1 MTSELNSTRALRRAA
16 LTIALTLLAVLAVL
30 WFLLQIRSLLYMV
43 FVALFI
49 SVAIEPAVQFLDRRG
64 WRRGVATGAVFLGVA
79 VLGVALVALVVPV
92 VISQVVGLV
101 QDLPGYINTLE
112 QQVGSWLGIDLLSP
126 QAASQFDTLA
136 SIIQNFGSG
145 IAGGLVGLGST
156 VLGAT
161 FQFFTI
167 ALFSFYMVAEGPAL
181 RRTVLSFLPANRQR
195 EALRVWEI
203 AVEKT
208 GGYVYSRLILA
219 VLSGTFTTV
228 LLRLLDV
235 PFAIA
240 LGVWVGVLS
249 QFVPVIGTY
258 LGAVLPVLVALAD
271 TPIKALWVIV
281 GLVAYQQV
289 ENLLIGPRVT
299 SRTMAIHPAVSI
311 GAIVVGASLMGA
323 TGVVLAL
330 PVAAVIQAVISTTIE
345 RHRVIEEADRDH
357 TRGGSEDEVHDPD
370 HGRGPTDPRG
380 ASE

>member
-1 MTSELNSTRALRRAA
+1 MTAEFNSTRALRRAA
-16 LTIALTLLAVLAVL
+16 LTVALTLLAVLAVL
-30 WFLLQIRSLLYMV
+30 WFLFQIRSLLYMI

-64 WRRGVATGAVFLGVA
+64 WRRGLATGAVFVGVA
-79 VLGVALVALVVPV
+79 LLGAALVALVVPV
-92 VISQVVGLV
+92 VISQVVSLV

-126 QAASQFDTLA
+126 QAASQFDSLA

-145 IAGGLVGLGST
+145 IAGGLLGLGST

-161 FQFFTI
+161 FQLFTI
-167 ALFSFYMVAEGPAL
+167 VLFAFYMVAEGPAL
-181 RRTVLSFLPANRQR
+181 RRTVLSFLPPQRQR

-219 VLSGTFTTV
+219 VLSGLFTTV
-228 LLRLLDV
+228 LLSLLHV

-258 LGAVLPVLVALAD
+258 LGAVLPVLVALAED
-271 TPIKALWVIV
+271 PFKALWVVV

-299 SRTMAIHPAVSI
+299 ARTMAIHPAVSI

-330 PVAAVIQAVISTTIE
+330 PVAAVVQAVISTTIE
-345 RHRVIEEADRDH
+345 RHGVIDEADKDA
-357 TRGGSEDEVHDPD
+357 TPGEANGQAGAPEGDPAQSDPPGVSE
-370 HGRGPTDPRG
+370 
-380 ASE
+380 

>member
-1 MTSELNSTRALRRAA
+1 MTAELNSTRALRRAA
-16 LTIALTLLAVLAVL
+16 LTVALTLLGVLAVL
-30 WFLLQIRSLLYMV
+30 WFLLQIRSLLYMT

-64 WRRGVATGAVFLGVA
+64 WRRGLATGVVFAGVA
-79 VLGVALVALVVPV
+79 LLGVALVALVVPV

-101 QDLPGYINTLE
+101 QDLPGYLNTLE
-112 QQVGSWLGIDLLSP
+112 QQVGSWLGIDLLTP
-126 QAASQFDTLA
+126 EAASQFNSLA
-136 SIIQNFGSG
+136 SIIKNFGSG
-145 IAGGLVGLGST
+145 IAGGLLGVGST

-161 FQFFTI
+161 FQLFTI
-167 ALFSFYMVAEGPAL
+167 ALFSFYMVAEAPAL
-181 RRTVLSFLPANRQR
+181 RRTVLSFLPAQRQR

-203 AVEKT
+203 AVDKT

-219 VLSGTFTTV
+219 VLSGVFTIGLLLV
-228 LLRLLDV
+228 LRL

-240 LGVWVGVLS
+240 LGIWVGVLS
-249 QFVPVIGTY
+249 QFVPVVGTY

-271 TPIKALWVIV
+271 SPIKALWVAV

-299 SRTMAIHPAVSI
+299 SRTMAIHPAVSV
-311 GAIVVGASLMGA
+311 GAIVIGASLMGA

-345 RHRVIEEADRDH
+345 RHHVIEEAEE
-357 TRGGSEDEVHDPD
+357 RGGHPQSAEGGRKAAQGSGPD
-370 HGRGPTDPRG
+370 DRSG
-380 ASE
+380 ASG

>member
-16 LTIALTLLAVLAVL
+16 LTVALTLLAVLAVL
-30 WFLLQIRSLLYMV
+30 WFLLQIRSLLYMI

-49 SVAIEPAVQFLDRRG
+49 SVAIEPAVQFLARRG
-64 WRRGVATGAVFLGVA
+64 WRRGLATGVVFVGL
-79 VLGVALVALVVPV
+79 VLAGVALVALVVPV

-112 QQVGSWLGIDLLSP
+112 QQVGSWLGIDLLTP
-126 QAASQFDTLA
+126 EAASQFDSLA

-161 FQFFTI
+161 FQLFTI

-181 RRTVLSFLPANRQR
+181 RRTVLSFLPAQRQR
-195 EALRVWEI
+195 EALRIWEI

-219 VLSGTFTTV
+219 VLSGVFTTG
-228 LLRLLDV
+228 LLLFLRL

-258 LGAVLPVLVALAD
+258 LGAVLPVLVALANS
-271 TPIKALWVIV
+271 PIKALWVVV

-299 SRTMAIHPAVSI
+299 SRTMAIHPAVSV

-330 PVAAVIQAVISTTIE
+330 PAAAVIQAVISTTID
-345 RHRVIEEADRDH
+345 RHRVIDEAH
-357 TRGGSEDEVHDPD
+357 RGSAGGDPARPGQKVDEGSGHHDAK
-370 HGRGPTDPRG
+370 G
-380 ASE
+380 AFE